1 MGEEGEAT
9 LGKSFTESFESGGGR
24 SSRSPVALHGE
35 ERGEVG
41 KKKRRRNKELEPN

>member
-35 ERGEVG
+35 VG